1 MVSARHGE
9 ARIHV
14 SASPHAV
21 WSMLADVERMGEW
34 SPECYRVAWLGG
46 ASSPAAVGARFKGF
60 NRWGRLRWSM
70 TCEIQ
75 VAEPGVEIAWST
87 MQGRR
92 EVVRWAYRMVP
103 VDGGTELVESFEAK
117 SWPLKVRIFEDYVM
131 RNRDDDRDAAM
142 QATLQRILNDFVKP
156 FGATVSG
163 LAG

>member
-14 SASPHAV
+14 SASPDEV

-46 ASSPAAVGARFKGF
+46 ASSPAQVGARFKGF
-60 NRWGRLRWSM
+60 NRSGKLAWSM
-70 TCEIQ
+70 TCQVQ
-75 VAEPGVEIAWST
+75 VADPGVELAWST
-87 MQGRR
+87 MQGRK
-92 EVVRWAYRMVP
+92 EVVRWTYRMVP
-103 VDGGTELVESFEAK
+103 TDGGTELVESFDAK

-142 QATLQRILNDFVKP
+142 QATLQRIKAAAEAH
-156 FGATVSG
+156 G
-163 LAG
+163 